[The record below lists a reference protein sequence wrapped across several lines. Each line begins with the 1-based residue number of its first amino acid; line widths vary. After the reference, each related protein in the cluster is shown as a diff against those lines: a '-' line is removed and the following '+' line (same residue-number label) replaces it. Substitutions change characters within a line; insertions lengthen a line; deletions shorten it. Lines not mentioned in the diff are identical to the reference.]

1 MGELAAQVAVLVLL
15 TESLRRLLG
24 PLAWKRSSSP
34 PKRRVS
40 LWVHGFTLLTLP
52 LVLLIYLAAALSLLP
67 YVLLCKPYRMHLVE
81 VRRRA
86 QNERCGLELFPWQL
100 ASLDVTDFLSLPFRL
115 VFAFMDQAEKRLQ
128 APSLPSVAPSNPL
141 KQPHGP
147 SHPS

>member
-24 PLAWKRSSSP
+24 HLAWKKNSP
-34 PKRRVS
+34 LLRRRLS

-81 VRRRA
+81 VRRRT
-86 QNERCGLELFPWQL
+86 QSERSGLELFPWQL

-128 APSLPSVAPSNPL
+128 APSLPSAPPSRPL
-141 KQPHGP
+141 TQLHGP

>member
-1 MGELAAQVAVLVLL
+1 MGELAAQVAVLVFL
-15 TESLRRLLG
+15 TESLRHLLG
-24 PLAWKRSSSP
+24 RLAWKKSSL

-81 VRRRA
+81 VRRRT
-86 QNERCGLELFPWQL
+86 QSERCGLELFPWQL

-115 VFAFMDQAEKRLQ
+115 IFAFMDQAEKRLQ
-128 APSLPSVAPSNPL
+128 TRPLRSSVPSDPL
-141 KQPHGP
+141 AQPHGP